1 MSRGAHASK
10 GRGRPGTRSDRRTVG
25 QAGRDGARLARAS
38 TRTGGVRVG
47 GARLNAW
54 GVFRSEIVKA
64 LSIRS
69 TIVLLVLNLVLLPAG
84 AALSAWS
91 MTLIAGMD
99 PGTGKALAHP
109 VELPASLMWSSVGGF
124 TVTCM
129 IITGI
134 LGVMTVTGEYTT
146 RTVQMSFVADPHRV
160 LFMNAKAAVAAALSF
175 LSALAGLLLS
185 WGVTYALFAT
195 SAGGMGTL
203 DDSERLLPW
212 VTVLG
217 GACVLAV
224 TAVMAL
230 GLGGLC
236 RSTVGGVFALI
247 GIVMI
252 APSVLSLVSL
262 AGDRFAW
269 IKSVAACLPS
279 QAATTFLTGGVDVTG
294 ATVALMGAA
303 GGGSAGAGSGSGTG
317 SSAADAVA
325 SAATSGGFDPTWWQ
339 SGLLLLAWAVVL
351 YAIGVLV
358 VRRADVK

>member
-1 MSRGAHASK
+1 M
-10 GRGRPGTRSDRRTVG
+10 
-25 QAGRDGARLARAS
+25 
-38 TRTGGVRVG
+38 
-47 GARLNAW
+47 
-54 GVFRSEIVKA
+54 
-64 LSIRS
+64 
-69 TIVLLVLNLVLLPAG
+69 LLVLNLVLLPAG

-91 MTLIAGMD
+91 MTIIAGMD
-99 PGTGKALAHP
+99 PSSGKALAHP
-109 VELPASLMWSSVGGF
+109 AELPASLMWSSVGGF

-129 IITGI
+129 IVTGI

-160 LFMNAKAAVAAALSF
+160 LFMNAKAVVVAALSF
-175 LSALAGLLLS
+175 LSAMAGLLLS
-185 WGVTYALFAT
+185 WGAAYALFAT
-195 SAGGMGTL
+195 SAGGMGAL
-203 DDSERLLPW
+203 GDSERLLPW
-212 VTVLG
+212 VTVVG

-269 IKSVAACLPS
+269 IGSVAACLPS
-279 QAATTFLTGGVDVTG
+279 QAATTFLTGGVDVTEATLTLMGGGVGGG
-294 ATVALMGAA
+294 AGAA
-303 GGGSAGAGSGSGTG
+303 GAGAAAGDAGVAAAGAGSGAGSGSG
-317 SSAADAVA
+317 SAAADAVA
-325 SAATSGGFDPTWWQ
+325 SAAASGGFNPTWWQ
-339 SGLLLLAWAVVL
+339 AGLILLAWAVVL
-351 YAIGVLV
+351 YVIGVLV